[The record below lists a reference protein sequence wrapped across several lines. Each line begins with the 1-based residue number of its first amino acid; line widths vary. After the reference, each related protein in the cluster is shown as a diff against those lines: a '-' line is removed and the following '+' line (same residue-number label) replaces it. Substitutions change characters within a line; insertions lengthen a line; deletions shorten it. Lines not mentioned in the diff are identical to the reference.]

1 MSYTSVPVKLKV
13 DPPQKGK
20 KLYELPITV
29 VVPSSALAFLPEGDA
44 TKASVE
50 IYVGAIDDHGGTSD
64 IGREVAT
71 FTRPKDASG
80 DTALTYDLTLQTRKG
95 NYKIV
100 VNVRDVATGRMG
112 TAKASVR
119 VE

>member
-1 MSYTSVPVKLKV
+1 MKLKV

-20 KLYELPITV
+20 KLYDVPIEV

-50 IYVGAIDDHGGTSD
+50 IYVGAIDDRGATSD
-64 IGREVAT
+64 IGRDIAT

-80 DTALTYDLTLQTRKG
+80 ESALTRCLTLQTKKG

-100 VNVRDVATGRMG
+100 VNVRDVATGKIG
-112 TAKASVR
+112 TAKASIR